1 MALMEIHSYFL
12 KIKQKDTKY
21 VGNTSIC
28 VLCKVEKT
36 CLNNVEKNLNIIDVR
51 KSYMQ

>member
-12 KIKQKDTKY
+12 KVKQKDIEFA
-21 VGNTSIC
+21 GNTSIC

-36 CLNNVEKNLNIIDVR
+36 CLNNVEKILNVIDVQKR
-51 KSYMQ
+51 YMQ